1 MRHFQYRIR
10 ERVRHNGQKYYI
22 VQWRDDWF
30 GTGIFWF
37 STWYRYTCTRR
48 KDISQFFHDIE
59 FPTLEDARDFLTLR
73 MKADAQQ
80 ELGKIKCER
89 TVK

>member
-10 ERVRHNGQKYYI
+10 ERIRYNGEKDYI

-30 GTGIFWF
+30 GTGIFWL
-37 STWYRYTCTRR
+37 STWYTYTHCTDTCR
-48 KDISQFFHDIE
+48 FFHDSG
-59 FPTLEDARDFLTLR
+59 FPTLEDARDFLTHR
-73 MKADAQQ
+73 MEADAKQ
-80 ELGKIKCER
+80 ELSKIKCER